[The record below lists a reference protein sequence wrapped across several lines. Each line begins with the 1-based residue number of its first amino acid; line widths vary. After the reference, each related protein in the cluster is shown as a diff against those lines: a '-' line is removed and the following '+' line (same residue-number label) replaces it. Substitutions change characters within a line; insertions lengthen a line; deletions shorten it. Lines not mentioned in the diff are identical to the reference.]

1 MSSIAKS
8 AMCIACDPATPEAIT
23 ALRARPGFEQA
34 IRTSAAGLIAMY
46 QGGHLHNWLMDDR
59 GRLLFAYFALYLDA
73 LRDPADPSSGLTPT
87 RMRTLVAEYD
97 ICSPGRATAM
107 LSLMRFGGYLAPD
120 IQVADRRQR
129 RLVAT
134 DKLNDLLRER
144 WRVHFNAMAPLL
156 PDGDAILAALD
167 DPAVRRALV
176 IGMVERFRAGFRFIS
191 HAPGLGLFGERN
203 AGLFILMT
211 LITAGEADD
220 SVPPSRPVPM
230 SMAALARR
238 FRVSRP
244 HVLKLIRDAA
254 DGGFI
259 ERVGQDGGRV
269 IVRPRLAEATQI
281 FFATMYLFF
290 ADSAREAMRAVERQG
305 RALPE
310 SVEKDPAKS

>member
-1 MSSIAKS
+1 MEAKRGLYHVSSIAKT
-8 AMCIACDPATPEAIT
+8 AMCIASDPATPEAIA

-46 QGGHLHNWLMDDR
+46 QGGHLLNWLMDDR
-59 GRLLFAYFALYLDA
+59 GRLLFAYIALYLDA
-73 LRDPADPSSGLTPT
+73 SRDPADPSSGLTPT
-87 RMRTLVAEYD
+87 RMRTLVAEHD

-120 IQVADRRQR
+120 IQVVDRRQR

-134 DKLNDLLRER
+134 DKLHNLLRER

-156 PDGDAILAALD
+156 PDGDELLAALD

-203 AGLFILMT
+203 AGLFVLMSL
-211 LITAGEADD
+211 LIAGEAGDT
-220 SVPPSRPVPM
+220 VPPSRPVPI

-259 ERVGQDGGRV
+259 ERSGQEGNRIV
-269 IVRPRLAEATQI
+269 IRSQLAEATQI

-290 ADSAREAMRAVERQG
+290 ADSAREAMLAVGQG
-305 RALPE
+305 PSKA
-310 SVEKDPAKS
+310 AG